1 MGMSEV
7 GEVIEVLLVEDNPG
21 DGQLVKEMFK
31 WVSYQKR
38 LERLW
43 LKI

>member
-1 MGMSEV
+1 MEEV
-7 GEVIEVLLVEDNPG
+7 GVPIEVLLVEGNLG
-21 DGQLVKEMFK
+21 DVRFVKEILK

-43 LKI
+43 